1 MLKCGIRFHTPIHSP
16 RQTQRER
23 FIFYPD
29 EIEKRTFH
37 EVSGV
42 NKDTKGKF

>member
-1 MLKCGIRFHTPIHSP
+1 MLKCGIRFHTPIHSL
-16 RQTQRER
+16 RQTQCER

-37 EVSGV
+37 GVGGV
-42 NKDTKGKF
+42 NKDAKEKF